1 MEQWK
6 VEAEKLSAV
15 LTGVQEE
22 SEKIE
27 KSLAD
32 QVAEKTSLV
41 EQLKKAVSELQLE
54 ADNLR
59 AQNLLLTTRM
69 GDKSRSTLHVHA
81 LETACDNEA
90 SLRSTTTVTSAT
102 GGLVSDGSLT
112 GEVVGEVVHRES
124 NTRKSWLMRDPASTT
139 TGGRPVTRVRSPTE
153 TMYNLK
159 IASGLNMLATP
170 FTAPYPRIGCWKC
183 C

>member
-1 MEQWK
+1 MQLLQVEKGKLRPEMQLGEKQSEEVEELRQRLLDSEERVIIAEQEAEQWK

-27 KSLAD
+27 KSLVD

-41 EQLKKAVSELQLE
+41 EQLKKAVSELQLK

-69 GDKSRSTLHVHA
+69 GDKSRSTLHVHT

-102 GGLVSDGSLT
+102 GGLVSRWFAERGS
-112 GEVVGEVVHRES
+112 G
-124 NTRKSWLMRDPASTT
+124 W
-139 TGGRPVTRVRSPTE
+139 
-153 TMYNLK
+153 
-159 IASGLNMLATP
+159 
-170 FTAPYPRIGCWKC
+170 
-183 C
+183 